1 MTYRITKNQ
10 VSEGNMTPTESISRT
25 LVRHTQDLVRL
36 AIPTIM
42 ARAGMMVMMIV
53 DSIMVGH
60 YSAQELAYQSIGLAP
75 MMFMMVTCFGLLT
88 GTLVITA
95 YHSGAAED
103 SKCGAVW
110 RRSIIYAFVLGLLGA
125 IASSF
130 GEEFLLSVGQ
140 TPVLAAGGGKIIAIL
155 GWTMPSMLIFISSA
169 FFLEGLKQP
178 KAGMYMMITGNL
190 VNVVLN
196 WVLVFGYLGVPKLGA
211 AGSAY
216 ATGCVRTIMAFGIV
230 YYIWNLKDYAK
241 LNIRVHANLILSGGW
256 RAWSRLRKIGYGGG
270 ASNAIESGAFSSM
283 SLFAGL
289 LGILSLGAF
298 SIAFNMLALTFMF
311 ALGLGSA
318 TAVCIGNAYGRKDP
332 RDIIFAGWTG
342 LGLTIISMAILGTLL
357 IAFNTQI
364 ATGFTNDPE
373 LIARTAPMIAFI
385 AFVLIADGG
394 QSVMAHA
401 LRGCGE
407 TWVPAALHIIAY
419 LMVMIPLAYYLALIK
434 GQGAIG
440 LFISILIASIISI
453 FLASI
458 RFWYITKLKF

>member
-140 TPVLAAGGGKIIAIL
+140 TPVLAAGGGKIIAI
-155 GWTMPSMLIFISSA
+155 FSA
-169 FFLEGLKQP
+169 
-178 KAGMYMMITGNL
+178 
-190 VNVVLN
+190 
-196 WVLVFGYLGVPKLGA
+196 
-211 AGSAY
+211 
-216 ATGCVRTIMAFGIV
+216 
-230 YYIWNLKDYAK
+230 
-241 LNIRVHANLILSGGW
+241 
-256 RAWSRLRKIGYGGG
+256 
-270 ASNAIESGAFSSM
+270 
-283 SLFAGL
+283 
-289 LGILSLGAF
+289 
-298 SIAFNMLALTFMF
+298 
-311 ALGLGSA
+311 
-318 TAVCIGNAYGRKDP
+318 
-332 RDIIFAGWTG
+332 
-342 LGLTIISMAILGTLL
+342 
-357 IAFNTQI
+357 
-364 ATGFTNDPE
+364 
-373 LIARTAPMIAFI
+373 
-385 AFVLIADGG
+385 
-394 QSVMAHA
+394 
-401 LRGCGE
+401 
-407 TWVPAALHIIAY
+407 
-419 LMVMIPLAYYLALIK
+419 
-434 GQGAIG
+434 
-440 LFISILIASIISI
+440 
-453 FLASI
+453 
-458 RFWYITKLKF
+458 